1 MNVSATVLWEFIQ
14 PIGHNKMPTVIVQLK
29 QHLSTEIIQMRD
41 SVMLQ
46 KACLLLGWN
55 GNDAWEVQGCLLFL
69 PEE

>member
-1 MNVSATVLWEFIQ
+1 MCLLVCCESASSI
-14 PIGHNKMPTVIVQLK
+14 HRAHKMPTVIVQLK

-55 GNDAWEVQGCLLFL
+55 GNNAWEVQGCLLFL